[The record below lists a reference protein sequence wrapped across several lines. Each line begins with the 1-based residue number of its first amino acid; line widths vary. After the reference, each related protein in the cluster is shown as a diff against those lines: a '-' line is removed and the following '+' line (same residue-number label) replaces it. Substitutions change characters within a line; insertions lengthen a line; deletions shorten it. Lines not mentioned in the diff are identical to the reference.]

1 MSVVSI
7 PEAVGISFASQCDR
21 GKVRDENQDF
31 VLQAAVPLGDLLM
44 VADGIGGYAGGAIAS
59 RMAVEVF
66 SSCLAG
72 MPAFFPPAIAIQ
84 EAACR
89 AGAEIASAAAQAGT
103 AYSRMGTTVVLALL
117 RQDPECSPAGVQA
130 WIGHIGDSRA
140 YLVHHGRL
148 RRITRDH
155 SAMQLLLDRNLIT
168 PEETRHHPD
177 ASVLT
182 RALGHDPNV
191 EIELNEVALAPGDTL
206 LLCSDGLWGFVPEK
220 EMESVLADP
229 KLSADEA
236 SRALLG
242 LALGAGGHDN
252 VGLQMARLAGTSE
265 PLVPSAP
272 AEESKPAAPFASQAE
287 PKPALAP
294 AAKADLDPVLNPV
307 LSPVTSSIADPVVN
321 PIAGPIPVTKA
332 APPAAID
339 AVSALTPEP
348 APQPETL
355 SESTLVP
362 EFIYVPKFQTA
373 EHPGSSFVKMTMI
386 LFLAFAGSC
395 ALAYSALIQNWFG
408 IDGLLR

>member
-1 MSVVSI
+1 
-7 PEAVGISFASQCDR
+7 
-21 GKVRDENQDF
+21 
-31 VLQAAVPLGDLLM
+31 
-44 VADGIGGYAGGAIAS
+44 
-59 RMAVEVF
+59 MAVEVF

-117 RQDPECSPAGVQA
+117 QQDPACSPAGMQA

-191 EIELNEVALAPGDTL
+191 EIELNEVALVPGDTL

-220 EMESVLADP
+220 EMESVLADS

-236 SRALLG
+236 SRALLD

-265 PLVPSAP
+265 PFVPAAP
-272 AEESKPAAPFASQAE
+272 GEAPKPAAPFASQAE

-294 AAKADLDPVLNPV
+294 AAKTDLNLVLNPAA
-307 LSPVTSSIADPVVN
+307 SSIADPVIN
-321 PIAGPIPVTKA
+321 PIADQIPVARA
-332 APPAAID
+332 APFAAID

-373 EHPGSSFVKMTMI
+373 EHPGSSFVKMIMI